1 MTLPSAVRHSSSTGF
16 WNTMPISVRGASTV
30 SPSAMTTP
38 LEGAIR
44 PAAIINSVLL
54 PQPLGP
60 TIEMN
65 SPRRP
70 LSET

>member
-1 MTLPSAVRHSSSTGF
+1 
-16 WNTMPISVRGASTV
+16 MPISVRGATTV
-30 SPSAMTTP
+30 SPSTMTAP
-38 LEGAIR
+38 LDGAIR
-44 PAAIINSVLL
+44 PAAIISRVLL

-70 LSET
+70 LSETWSSARTGPSREA

>member
-1 MTLPSAVRHSSSTGF
+1 
-16 WNTMPISVRGASTV
+16 MPISVRGASTV

-44 PAAIINSVLL
+44 PAAIISSVLL